1 MKRLPNIRRTACRPV
16 MRVKGMSGNSV
27 GDLIPYPL
35 RDSPVPFYAWLTN
48 RDNCDDILVVRQI
61 IIMCNWMNKKIYIRA
76 SKISVIDRGTCFR
89 VVNLVDTQVY
99 AKRQPVKLGILSIS
113 SSSIY

>member
-1 MKRLPNIRRTACRPV
+1 
-16 MRVKGMSGNSV
+16 
-27 GDLIPYPL
+27 
-35 RDSPVPFYAWLTN
+35 
-48 RDNCDDILVVRQI
+48 
-61 IIMCNWMNKKIYIRA
+61 MCNWMNKKIYIRA

-113 SSSIY
+113 SHNQGGLYPLLASTFVNMLTPSVD